1 MDKQSQHNEELPVSQ
16 NDVAAE
22 NLSAAQNDDNLMR
35 SEEAS
40 GSDITA
46 EQMQSD
52 NSVDSAP
59 VADENNDNSRDLP
72 DESAEA
78 IEGAAVL
85 PPSDETNEPED
96 SDISEKGE
104 HEIRAIFE
112 ALLFLS
118 NEPLPLSFFTKNFNM
133 DPTDIKILLDSLVD
147 EYEERDGGMKLIE
160 ISNGFQFVTNPFF
173 SKDIRRI
180 MGFRR
185 KEPLTKSMLETLS
198 IIAYKQPIILAE
210 IDELRGVS
218 SRMIVAGLMK
228 RNLIKPVG
236 RKELPGRPL
245 AYGTTD
251 EFLRFFGLSRLTD
264 LPKLSEIKEFAYDEV

>member
-1 MDKQSQHNEELPVSQ
+1 MDKESVQ
-16 NDVAAE
+16 NKVDAAE
-22 NLSAAQNDDNLMR
+22 EN
-35 SEEAS
+35 
-40 GSDITA
+40 
-46 EQMQSD
+46 
-52 NSVDSAP
+52 AP
-59 VADENNDNSRDLP
+59 V
-72 DESAEA
+72 ESAM
-78 IEGAAVL
+78 GAKDDGHAVL
-85 PPSDETNEPED
+85 ADQTTDTSVSDPGSSVENEGVPDKSASADPENTD
-96 SDISEKGE
+96 ASNSDADDELSQEESAEKGE

-118 NEPLPLSFFTKNFNM
+118 NEALPLSFFTKNFNM
-133 DPTDIKILLDSLVD
+133 DPTDIKIILDSLVD

-160 ISNGFQFVTNPFF
+160 IANGFQFVTNPVF

-264 LPKLSEIKEFAYDEV
+264 LPKLSEIKEFSYDEV